1 MSRLLLVDEYGLVRA
16 GIKRLV
22 IDSGLVDSVDEVA
35 SSSEALTLLRL
46 DKHDIVVM
54 DLGSE
59 QLSVF
64 DMTKRMLASHE
75 QVKIIV
81 LTNQFDEPFPSRIL
95 QAGATACLS
104 KRSSANDLFSAIKA
118 VKSGKRY
125 ISTDLAQRM
134 AQRVTPHKGS
144 SPFMSLSNRELQI
157 MFMFVSGMKVNG
169 ISEKLCLS
177 PKTVSTYRYRIFD
190 KLGVRG
196 DVEMTHMAMRYGML
210 REGKMLTAEQQRA
223 S

>member
-1 MSRLLLVDEYGLVRA
+1 VSKLLLVSEYGLVRA
-16 GIKRLV
+16 GMNRL
-22 IDSGLVDSVDEVA
+22 IMDSGLVDTVEEVGNGA
-35 SSSEALTLLRL
+35 DALNLIRRH
-46 DKHDIVVM
+46 KHDIVVL

-59 QLSVF
+59 HLSVF
-64 DMTKRMLASHE
+64 DMTKRILASHSDAR
-75 QVKIIV
+75 ILV

-118 VKSGKRY
+118 ARLGKRY
-125 ISTDLAQRM
+125 ISTDLAQKM
-134 AQRVTPHKGS
+134 AEKVTPYKGV

-169 ISEKLCLS
+169 ISERLCLS

-196 DVEMTHMAMRYGML
+196 DVEMTHMAIRYGML
-210 REGKMLTAEQQRA
+210 REGKMSTTEHQCA

>member
-1 MSRLLLVDEYGLVRA
+1 MSRVLLVNEYGLVRA
-16 GIKRLV
+16 GIKRLIV
-22 IDSGLVDSVDEVA
+22 DSGLVDDIE
-35 SSSEALTLLRL
+35 EAGTGSQALSMLREHM
-46 DKHDIVVM
+46 HDIVIM
-54 DLGSE
+54 DLGGE

-95 QAGATACLS
+95 KAGATGCLS
-104 KRSSANDLFSAIKA
+104 KRSSANDLCSAIKSA
-118 VKSGKRY
+118 IAGKRY

-134 AQRVTPHKGS
+134 AHRVSPQKGS

-157 MFMFVSGMKVNG
+157 MFMFVSGMKVNS

-196 DVEMTHMAMRYGML
+196 DVEMTHMALRYGML
-210 REGKMLTAEQQRA
+210 RDGKMATAEQQRA